1 MPEKWKTRLHPLR
14 NSIITQSMVF
24 FIIIFALPMALF
36 YQFLSQASSRQAIA
50 DAGAQYKVVLQN
62 VSDTMDE
69 VFYSINIL
77 QTQLRADSVL
87 SGSAFSSFAA
97 VCAAVVFSAPAF
109 SSELPGGKD
118 SYTAYQIIQAIS
130 RTLYQAYL
138 SSSYIHSIELYHP
151 YADILF
157 SSQPY
162 ATRKIVTQPSEDD
175 ISWLSEAAE
184 ATSHTWQPE
193 IDENGAMYLVSYFCP
208 YFSNDPSAKLFCRIT
223 LSSDILS
230 KRFRALAP
238 DKTVGLFVKSDA
250 YVLAGRG
257 GGTASGILARSVK
270 WKR

>member
-1 MPEKWKTRLHPLR
+1 MPEKWKLRVHPLR

-87 SGSAFSSFAA
+87 SGSAFSS
-97 VCAAVVFSAPAF
+97 
-109 SSELPGGKD
+109 ELTGGKD
-118 SYTAYQIIQAIS
+118 NYTAYQIIQAIS

-193 IDENGAMYLVSYFCP
+193 TDENGAMYLVSYFCP

-223 LSSDILS
+223 LSSE
-230 KRFRALAP
+230 RP
-238 DKTVGLFVKSDA
+238 HQH
-250 YVLAGRG
+250 
-257 GGTASGILARSVK
+257 
-270 WKR
+270 

>member
-1 MPEKWKTRLHPLR
+1 
-14 NSIITQSMVF
+14 
-24 FIIIFALPMALF
+24 
-36 YQFLSQASSRQAIA
+36 
-50 DAGAQYKVVLQN
+50 
-62 VSDTMDE
+62 MDE

-87 SGSAFSSFAA
+87 SGSAFSS
-97 VCAAVVFSAPAF
+97 
-109 SSELPGGKD
+109 ELIGGKD
-118 SYTAYQIIQAIS
+118 NYTAYQIIQAIS

-193 IDENGAMYLVSYFCP
+193 TDENGACTFVSYFCP
-208 YFSNDPSAKLFCRIT
+208 SFFERPLGQT
-223 LSSDILS
+223 LLPHHTVLRHPV
-230 KRFRALAP
+230 KALPALAP

-250 YVLAGRG
+250 YVLAVPGVEGARG
-257 GGTASGILARSVK
+257 IDALAELPPGSWRVLSNGSDEYLAVAFQSSYTTLCYFLSAPLSSLSSSTGIIQRYSYYYFFCLLLIFVAVLMFLLSPHPSSHSRVV
-270 WKR
+270 RYHPNG